1 MVAVKPN
8 TGLGPCLQKSAG
20 VIWKGDGRD
29 KTNISAQI
37 MLGARME
44 GAEAGVNAG
53 CSQALL
59 GKRVAE
65 AWVWWNNRG

>member
-1 MVAVKPN
+1 MVAVRPN
-8 TGLGPCLQKSAG
+8 AEFGPCLQKSAG
-20 VIWKGDGRD
+20 VIRKGDGRD
-29 KTNISAQI
+29 KTSISAQI

-59 GKRVAE
+59 GERAAE
-65 AWVWWNNRG
+65 AWV